1 MERRWAGPIAW
12 PIRGGLESGPGE
24 EKKKKGIWGSGF
36 FFPSTRRREAW
47 KPVPLDTDVTIVER
61 LV

>member
-24 EKKKKGIWGSGF
+24 EKKKKESGGQVF
-36 FFPSTRRREAW
+36 FSFNSSSRSLEACSS
-47 KPVPLDTDVTIVER
+47 
-61 LV
+61 